1 MTVSSVSSATSANT
15 LSSSAQTIAGN
26 YDTFLNMLTTQLQNQ
41 DPLSPMD
48 TNQFTSQLV
57 QFSSVEQ
64 QLQTNTYLQSMMQ
77 ASQDSSNSGVV
88 SYIGKTVTSSGVSS
102 DLSNGQAT
110 WNFNLPS
117 AATVSVSI
125 KDSTGSTVYSE
136 TGSMPQG
143 SGAFNWNG
151 KTSSGGVA
159 PDGTY
164 TISIDAQDSS
174 GGFVA
179 ATTETNGVVTGVDLS
194 GSTPKLLV
202 GNTSLLLGNITSVR
216 ATDTTPTTPTTPA
229 T

>member
-26 YDTFLNMLTTQLQNQ
+26 YDTFLNLLTTQLQNQ

-77 ASQDSSNSGVV
+77 ASQDTSNSGVV
-88 SYIGKTVTSSGVSS
+88 SYIGKTVTSSGVNS

-151 KTSSGGVA
+151 QTSSGGVA

-179 ATTETNGVVTGVDLS
+179 ASTQTSGVVTGVDLS
-194 GSTPKLLV
+194 GSSPKLLV

-216 ATDTTPTTPTTPA
+216 ATDTTTTTPA
-229 T
+229 S